1 MPLTNED
8 LIHKESTL
16 AKCNISQSYSADN
29 LFAVISASHG
39 CMHRNLTFFKA
50 KLTPTMPLGFLTRYL
65 QPLLCSTGEGVNTRG
80 IVKLYVYRLTGIK
93 ACHGNT

>member
-1 MPLTNED
+1 M
-8 LIHKESTL
+8 

-29 LFAVISASHG
+29 LFAVVSASHG

-65 QPLLCSTGEGVNTRG
+65 QPLLFSTGEGVNTRG
-80 IVKLYVYRLTGIK
+80 IVKLLRVSLDWQK